1 MKHPWLKLHLSL
13 ALFLFGAQAA
23 LALESTKVKTPHA
36 EVTLVSEVDAVEP
49 GKPFRLGLHFAL
61 AEGWHIYWLNPG
73 EAGEPPHLDLALPQ
87 GATAS
92 GFAWPT
98 PLRIPEGPAMTYS
111 YIGDVT
117 LPLTVTPAASGAPSS
132 FPVKAKASWLI
143 CENICVPEEGEFRLD
158 LPVGV
163 VSTPSPQAPLFAAAD
178 ERIPQPSP
186 FAAKLSADGVLSLKG
201 DGISPSSVRD
211 AWFFPEKWDVIDDAA
226 PQKLDVGD
234 GNLSLSLKP
243 AKSFDPKASLPG
255 VLVLRD
261 EGGAERFLQIGDR
274 PREASALAFPAVPAK
289 IDRQPAATASSAP
302 GEDADIGV
310 LTMLAFA
317 FLGGL
322 ILNLM
327 PCVFPIL
334 AIKAVA
340 VAKLS
345 GHERGSVRT
354 HALSYTLGVLF
365 AFAGLGISLLA
376 FRTAGSFAGWGF
388 QFQSP
393 VFVAA
398 MAFLFTLVGLNLS
411 GVFEIGGSFFNAGGS
426 FAARGGSMGSFFTGL
441 LAVLVATP
449 CTAPFMGAAIAAAVT
464 APPVAMIAVF
474 LMMGLGLAAP
484 YALIGFVPGLARLL
498 PKPGPWML
506 ILRQALAFPMYGAS
520 AWLVWVISQQ
530 AGSDGVLA
538 TVTGIV
544 LLGFASWII
553 GVTQMREGRPLF
565 FGRALAG
572 LAALGALFILYD
584 VMTAPKP
591 PAAAT
596 VATGG
601 ENPYSASRLAALRAE
616 GRPVFVNMTAAWCVT
631 CLVNERIA
639 LSSDAVKRAFAERNV
654 AYLKG
659 DWTRADPAI
668 SDFLREHGRDGVPL
682 YVLFPPKGGDGVVL
696 PQVLTASAVLE
707 VLDRF
712 GS

>member
-1 MKHPWLKLHLSL
+1 MKHPWPKLHLSL

-61 AEGWHIYWLNPG
+61 AKGWHIYWVNPG

-143 CENICVPEEGEFRLD
+143 CENICVPEEGEFGLD
-158 LPVGV
+158 LPVGA
-163 VSTPSPQAPLFAAAD
+163 STPSPQAPLFAAED

-186 FAAKLSADGVLSLKG
+186 FAAKLSADAVLSLKG
-201 DGISPSSVRD
+201 AGISPSSVRD

-234 GNLSLSLKP
+234 GNLSLSLTP

-261 EGGAERFLQIGDR
+261 GGGAERFLQIGDR
-274 PREASALAFPAVPAK
+274 PREASALASPAVSAD

-302 GEDADIGV
+302 GEGADIGI

-411 GVFEIGGSFFNAGGS
+411 GVFEIGGSFVNAGGS
-426 FAARGGSMGSFFTGL
+426 FAARGGSIGSFFTGL

-464 APPVAMIAVF
+464 APSVAMIAVF
-474 LMMGLGLAAP
+474 LVMGLGLAAP

-498 PKPGPWML
+498 PKPGPWMV
-506 ILRQALAFPMYGAS
+506 ILRQALAFPMYGTS

-572 LAALGALFILYD
+572 LTALGVLFILYD
-584 VMTAPKP
+584 VMTAPKL

-596 VATGG
+596 AATRG

-631 CLVNERIA
+631 CLINERIA

-668 SDFLREHGRDGVPL
+668 SDFLREHGRDGVPF